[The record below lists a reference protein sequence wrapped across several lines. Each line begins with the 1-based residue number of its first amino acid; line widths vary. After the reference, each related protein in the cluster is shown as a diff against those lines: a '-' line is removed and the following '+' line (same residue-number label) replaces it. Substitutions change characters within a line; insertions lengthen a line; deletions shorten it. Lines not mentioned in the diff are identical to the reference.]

1 MNEPDAP
8 DTEAIPVRRDNIVEQ
23 FGADFASI
31 DTNVKYGPIHQFSG
45 QISIAVRS
53 RSMFFKLHRGGEQA
67 LCRARKIKF

>member
-1 MNEPDAP
+1 MRLD
-8 DTEAIPVRRDNIVEQ
+8 
-23 FGADFASI
+23 ADFARI
-31 DTNVKYGPIHQFSG
+31 GTNVEYGPTHPFGG